1 MLECSWLVGQL
12 PSGLSAWPVLLT
24 RAGTSSR
31 VAGVA
36 GRVGS
41 VGVSMGR
48 MPGCHGGPSR
58 AGRGGSAFATRARC
72 VDGGTGWSSPSV
84 ALLRHWA
91 ADHWSHGSTGFWRQF
106 GSSAQDD
113 KHIGAGARRGA
124 GLRDLAYRVS
134 KLFSQHCVRLVAL
147 RKPVLW
153 TARAA
158 RRPFLFWIGLRAR
171 SGCAGPLGPRP
182 LAPPRLCTPR
192 RASGMMAASR
202 GPSGPLRGSP
212 LPRGH
217 TAGWFGTTQPVEG
230 QHEGRTRRG
239 GTRTPNRRA
248 ARGGASSRRTGG
260 YELTVGP
267 YWLFGAKWII
277 SGRQREFDADGRP
290 TSQMHSY
297 GIVCNLCIG

>member
-58 AGRGGSAFATRARC
+58 AGRGGSTFATRARC
-72 VDGGTGWSSPSV
+72 VDGRTGWSSPNV

-106 GSSAQDD
+106 GSSAQDG

-147 RKPVLW
+147 RKPVPW

-158 RRPFLFWIGLRAR
+158 RRPFLFLDRFTGEVGVR
-171 SGCAGPLGPRP
+171 G
-182 LAPPRLCTPR
+182 AP
-192 RASGMMAASR
+192 
-202 GPSGPLRGSP
+202 GPSPPCTSEVVHPSEGERDDGGL
-212 LPRGH
+212 
-217 TAGWFGTTQPVEG
+217 AGTLGASAGKPSAPGTYGGLVCPSLA
-230 QHEGRTRRG
+230 GRESTRRDDVA
-239 GTRTPNRRA
+239 RA
-248 ARGGASSRRTGG
+248 ARRAVNPERLARWAARRRPSGGSGWRV
-260 YELTVGP
+260 ELAVGP
-267 YWLFGAKWII
+267 CWFLAPNG
-277 SGRQREFDADGRP
+277 
-290 TSQMHSY
+290 
-297 GIVCNLCIG
+297 

>member
-1 MLECSWLVGQL
+1 MMACRRGSVAPASARRCTIQLSRLQLALHNLPHSSKHVDVLELMLGCSRLDGQL

-36 GRVGS
+36 RRVGS
-41 VGVSMGR
+41 MGVSMGKVPR
-48 MPGCHGGPSR
+48 CHGGPVARWSWWER
-58 AGRGGSAFATRARC
+58 VCDAGTMRVG
-72 VDGGTGWSSPSV
+72 GGTGRSSPSV
-84 ALLRHWA
+84 AFLRHWA
-91 ADHWSHGSTGFWRQF
+91 ADHWSNGSTGFWRQF

-113 KHIGAGARRGA
+113 EHIGAGARRGA

-182 LAPPRLCTPR
+182 LAPPRMCTPR

-212 LPRGH
+212 LPRGR
-217 TAGWFGTTQPVEG
+217 TAGWFAP
-230 QHEGRTRRG
+230 
-239 GTRTPNRRA
+239 A
-248 ARGGASSRRTGG
+248 
-260 YELTVGP
+260 
-267 YWLFGAKWII
+267 
-277 SGRQREFDADGRP
+277 
-290 TSQMHSY
+290 
-297 GIVCNLCIG
+297 